1 MDAPLTLEFVDA
13 IMLLIVIAQGA
24 LFMNRNAISLFSSSG
39 IGDLG
44 LKANNINTVIAC
56 ELLKERMDLFH
67 CNYPT
72 TKCFQGDIWELK
84 NSIIDYYR
92 TTYNKP
98 PFLILA
104 TPPCQGMSSNGMG
117 KMLSDY
123 RKGLRPKMDERN
135 RLIIPAIEII
145 QALQPEWINLE
156 YIYNMVNTLIY
167 DEKNNLTNIIDYIKT
182 SLGDNYF
189 GSPVVV
195 DAADYGV
202 PQHRKRLITVLTRNP
217 KAKDE
222 FLRKGNLLPDFTHS
236 ESDSFSTR
244 HWVTLR
250 EAIGDL
256 PPLRAEK
263 HKNTFPGFSGLHK
276 VPILDE
282 KKLFWIDNTPEGDTA
297 FNNQCI
303 NPQCGYKGNKPHGT
317 THNKD
322 GINQSNTDTPLYCC
336 RCGSLLPRPWVEDKV
351 TKEKRIMK
359 GFVSAYKRMRW
370 DEPASTLTQ
379 NFQYACS
386 DNKLHPSQSRVLS
399 LYEGLILQSIANY
412 SFSFCIDG
420 KKSTDSLIRDT
431 IGESVPPQIIDLI
444 CAHILEFPD

>member
-1 MDAPLTLEFVDA
+1 MA
-13 IMLLIVIAQGA
+13 
-24 LFMNRNAISLFSSSG
+24 
-39 IGDLG
+39 
-44 LKANNINTVIAC
+44 
-56 ELLKERMDLFH
+56 
-67 CNYPT
+67 
-72 TKCFQGDIWELK
+72 K
-84 NSIIDYYR
+84 N
-92 TTYNKP
+92 
-98 PFLILA
+98 
-104 TPPCQGMSSNGMG
+104 
-117 KMLSDY
+117 
-123 RKGLRPKMDERN
+123 
-135 RLIIPAIEII
+135 
-145 QALQPEWINLE
+145 
-156 YIYNMVNTLIY
+156 
-167 DEKNNLTNIIDYIKT
+167 
-182 SLGDNYF
+182 
-189 GSPVVV
+189 
-195 DAADYGV
+195 
-202 PQHRKRLITVLTRNP
+202 
-217 KAKDE
+217 E

-236 ESDSFSTR
+236 ESDSFSTH

-263 HKNTFPGFSGLHK
+263 HKNISPGFSGLHK

-303 NPQCGYKGNKPHGT
+303 NPQCGYKGNKTHGT

-322 GINQSNTDTPLYCC
+322 GINQSNIDTPLYCC